1 MDGEETKNVAECIR
15 IEIKNKILT
24 SRGKPRHKTKSNM
37 IIKNIQLQNFQTIKE
52 FNGDF
57 EGNVYFI
64 TGENELGKSTLL
76 KAIMVLLTGN
86 RDEVLRNGEEKGF
99 AKIVVGG
106 DGKNYEVELRM
117 TKANPRGTITIKSLD
132 TGMKSDRVTALQEI
146 FGYQD
151 FDANEF
157 VSWSETAE
165 GRRKQVQ
172 IVKSLL
178 PEETQKRIAD
188 IDTEVIRIKEER
200 KEDNATLKTFTTIF
214 NKAEKSISPEDV
226 EKYSQPLDM
235 QELLEQQKEAVQL
248 EEQAKTV
255 RTKLA
260 EREKTIAETP
270 QKLADLE
277 EKQKELIKKEQD
289 LKVQAEQARKND
301 IERAEQVYKQA
312 LADIEAT
319 YNKSLTALEETA
331 KAREKQYKEEKK
343 AIQAAEQDAIKRRN
357 NCKQWLE
364 DYEYCQPTDI
374 NQQIAD
380 VQHHNEMN
388 RKVTEYLTAKKNKE
402 DAADKVAKHEKKLS
416 DLSTERETLVKSA
429 KLPISG
435 LNFTEDGLELNGI
448 PFVAGKVSDSQIMEV
463 AAKLIIAKNPTVK
476 VFRIARG
483 ESLGKKKLEA
493 LINLAKENGYQGFIE
508 QVVREQNE
516 LRVEQYNE
524 I

>member
-1 MDGEETKNVAECIR
+1 MY
-15 IEIKNKILT
+15 IKQ
-24 SRGKPRHKTKSNM
+24 
-37 IIKNIQLQNFQTIKE
+37 IQIQNFQAIKE

-57 EGNVYFI
+57 EGNVYLV

-86 RDEVLRNGEEKGF
+86 RDEVLRNGEDKGF

-106 DGKNYEVELRM
+106 DGKEYEVELRM
-117 TKANPRGTITIKSLD
+117 TKANPRGTITIKSKD
-132 TGMKSDRVTALQEI
+132 TGLRSDRVTALQEI

-178 PEETQKRIAD
+178 PTETQQRIFE
-188 IDTEVIRIKEER
+188 IDAESTRIKEQR
-200 KEDNATLKTFTTIF
+200 KEDNSTLKTYSTLLA
-214 NKAEKSISPEDV
+214 KAEKEIKPGDV
-226 EKYSQPLDM
+226 ETYSEALDL
-235 QELLEQQKEAVQL
+235 QELLEQQAQAVKL
-248 EEQAKTV
+248 EEKAKSV
-255 RTKLA
+255 KEKLA
-260 EREKTIAETP
+260 QREKIIAETP
-270 QKLADLE
+270 QRYSDLDKKRAEALEARKSAAEAAKAVME
-277 EKQKELIKKEQD
+277 EAIKKAKQDYADSVNRINKQWDDNKIYFDEQE
-289 LKVQAEQARKND
+289 KMIQAE
-301 IERAEQVYKQA
+301 
-312 LADIEAT
+312 EA
-319 YNKSLTALEETA
+319 
-331 KAREKQYKEEKK
+331 
-343 AIQAAEQDAIKRRN
+343 DAIKRRD
-357 NCKQWLE
+357 NCKAWLE
-364 DYEYCQPTDI
+364 NYEANKP
-374 NQQIAD
+374 AD
-380 VQHHNEMN
+380 VSQKINDIQHHNEMH
-388 RKVTEYLTAKKNKE
+388 RKVEDYLAAKQNKE
-402 DAADKVAKHEKKLS
+402 EASANVADHEKKL
-416 DLSTERETLVKSA
+416 LSLSAEREALIKKA
-429 KLPISG
+429 DLPITG

-493 LINLAKENGYQGFIE
+493 LIDLAKKNGYQGFIE

-524 I
+524 K

>member
-1 MDGEETKNVAECIR
+1 MY
-15 IEIKNKILT
+15 IKQ
-24 SRGKPRHKTKSNM
+24 
-37 IIKNIQLQNFQTIKE
+37 IQIQNFQAIKE

-57 EGNVYFI
+57 EGNVYLV

-86 RDEVLRNGEEKGF
+86 RDEVLRNGEDKGF

-106 DGKNYEVELRM
+106 DGKEYEVELRM
-117 TKANPRGTITIKSLD
+117 TKANPRGTITIKSKD
-132 TGMKSDRVTALQEI
+132 TGLRSDRVTALQEI

-178 PEETQKRIAD
+178 PTETQQRIFE
-188 IDTEVIRIKEER
+188 IDAESTRIKEQR
-200 KEDNATLKTFTTIF
+200 KEDNSTLKTYSTLLA
-214 NKAEKSISPEDV
+214 KAEKEIKPGDV
-226 EKYSQPLDM
+226 ETYSEALDL
-235 QELLEQQKEAVQL
+235 QELLEQQAQAVKL
-248 EEQAKTV
+248 EEKAKSV
-255 RTKLA
+255 KEKLVQ
-260 EREKTIAETP
+260 RENTIAETP
-270 QKLADLE
+270 QKYADLE
-277 EKQKELIKKEQD
+277 KK
-289 LKVQAEQARKND
+289 
-301 IERAEQVYKQA
+301 RAE
-312 LADIEAT
+312 
-319 YNKSLTALEETA
+319 ALENRKSAEEVA
-331 KAREKQYKEEKK
+331 KAAMEEIIEKAKQDYLDNINRIKMRWEDNMTYFDEQEKFIRAEE
-343 AIQAAEQDAIKRRN
+343 ADAIKRRD
-357 NCKQWLE
+357 NCKSWLE
-364 DYEYCQPTDI
+364 NYEANKP
-374 NQQIAD
+374 AD
-380 VQHHNEMN
+380 VSQKINDIQHHNEMH
-388 RKVTEYLTAKKNKE
+388 RKVEDYLAAKQNKE
-402 DAADKVAKHEKKLS
+402 EASAKVADHEKRLLS
-416 DLSTERETLVKSA
+416 LSAEREALIKKA
-429 KLPISG
+429 DLPITG

-493 LINLAKENGYQGFIE
+493 LIDLAKKNGYQGFIE

-524 I
+524 K

>member
-1 MDGEETKNVAECIR
+1 MY
-15 IEIKNKILT
+15 IKQ
-24 SRGKPRHKTKSNM
+24 
-37 IIKNIQLQNFQTIKE
+37 IQIQNFQAIKE

-57 EGNVYFI
+57 EGNVYLV

-86 RDEVLRNGEEKGF
+86 RDEVLRNGEDKGF

-106 DGKNYEVELRM
+106 DGKEYEVELRM
-117 TKANPRGTITIKSLD
+117 TKANPRGTITIKSKD
-132 TGMKSDRVTALQEI
+132 TGLRSDRVTALQEI

-178 PEETQKRIAD
+178 PAEVQNRIME
-188 IDTEVIRIKEER
+188 IDAEAARIKEQR
-200 KEDNATLKTFTTIF
+200 KDDNALLKTCSTLFA
-214 NKAEKSISPEDV
+214 KAEKEV
-226 EKYSQPLDM
+226 SQRDIEEYAEPLDL
-235 QELLEQQKEAVQL
+235 QELMEQQAQAVKL
-248 EEQAKTV
+248 EEKANSVKE
-255 RTKLA
+255 KLA
-260 EREKTIAETP
+260 QREKTISETP
-270 QKLADLE
+270 AKLADVAKDMETATNVKKKSEASAKAALDEAIARAKKEYENTLARIKADYDETLKCLE
-277 EKQKELIKKEQD
+277 EQTKYINEA
-289 LKVQAEQARKND
+289 QA
-301 IERAEQVYKQA
+301 
-312 LADIEAT
+312 
-319 YNKSLTALEETA
+319 
-331 KAREKQYKEEKK
+331 
-343 AIQAAEQDAIKRRN
+343 DAIKRRD

-364 DYEYCQPTDI
+364 NYEANKPQDLSTKI
-374 NQQIAD
+374 ND
-380 VQHHNEMN
+380 VQYHNEMN
-388 RKVTEYLTAKKNKE
+388 RKVQDYLSAKAQKE
-402 DAADKVAKHEKKLS
+402 EAAGKVAEHEEKLIT
-416 DLSTERETLVKSA
+416 LSAEREALIKKA
-429 KLPISG
+429 DLPING
-435 LNFTEDGLELNGI
+435 LNFTDDGLELNGI

-493 LINLAKENGYQGFIE
+493 LVKFAKENGFQGFVE

-524 I
+524 K

>member
-1 MDGEETKNVAECIR
+1 MY
-15 IEIKNKILT
+15 IKQ
-24 SRGKPRHKTKSNM
+24 
-37 IIKNIQLQNFQTIKE
+37 IQIQNFQAIKE

-57 EGNVYFI
+57 EGNVYLV

-86 RDEVLRNGEEKGF
+86 RDEVLRNGEDKGF

-106 DGKNYEVELRM
+106 DGKEYEVELRM
-117 TKANPRGTITIKSLD
+117 TKANPRGTITIKSKD
-132 TGMKSDRVTALQEI
+132 TGLRSDRVTALQEI

-178 PEETQKRIAD
+178 PTETQQRIFE
-188 IDTEVIRIKEER
+188 IDAESTRIKEQR
-200 KEDNATLKTFTTIF
+200 KEDNSTLKTYSTLLA
-214 NKAEKSISPEDV
+214 KAEKEIKPGDV
-226 EKYSQPLDM
+226 DTYSEALDL
-235 QELLEQQKEAVQL
+235 QELLEQQAQAVKL
-248 EEQAKTV
+248 EEKAKLV
-255 RTKLA
+255 KERLA
-260 EREKTIAETP
+260 QREKTIAETP
-270 QKLADLE
+270 QRYSDLDKKRAEALEARKSAAEAAKAAME
-277 EKQKELIKKEQD
+277 EAIKKAKQDYADSVNRISKQWDDNVVYFDEQE
-289 LKVQAEQARKND
+289 KM
-301 IERAEQVYKQA
+301 IRAE
-312 LADIEAT
+312 EA
-319 YNKSLTALEETA
+319 
-331 KAREKQYKEEKK
+331 
-343 AIQAAEQDAIKRRN
+343 DAIKRRD
-357 NCKQWLE
+357 NCKAWLE
-364 DYEYCQPTDI
+364 NYEANKP
-374 NQQIAD
+374 AD
-380 VQHHNEMN
+380 VSQKINDIQHHNEMH
-388 RKVTEYLTAKKNKE
+388 RKVEDYLAAKQNKE
-402 DAADKVAKHEKKLS
+402 EASAKVADHEKKLIS
-416 DLSTERETLVKSA
+416 LSTEREALIKKA
-429 KLPISG
+429 DLPITG

-493 LINLAKENGYQGFIE
+493 LIDLAKKNGYQGFIE

-524 I
+524 K

>member
-1 MDGEETKNVAECIR
+1 MY
-15 IEIKNKILT
+15 IKQ
-24 SRGKPRHKTKSNM
+24 
-37 IIKNIQLQNFQTIKE
+37 IQIQNFQAIKE

-57 EGNVYFI
+57 EGNVYLV

-86 RDEVLRNGEEKGF
+86 RDEVLRNGEDKGF

-106 DGKNYEVELRM
+106 DGKEYEVELRM
-117 TKANPRGTITIKSLD
+117 TKANPRGTITIKSKD
-132 TGMKSDRVTALQEI
+132 TGLRSDRVTALQEI

-178 PEETQKRIAD
+178 PTETQQRIFE
-188 IDTEVIRIKEER
+188 IDAESTRIKEQR
-200 KEDNATLKTFTTIF
+200 KEDNSTLKTYSTLLA
-214 NKAEKSISPEDV
+214 KAEKEIKPGDV
-226 EKYSQPLDM
+226 DTYSEALDL
-235 QELLEQQKEAVQL
+235 QELLEQQAQAVKL
-248 EEQAKTV
+248 EEKAKSV
-255 RTKLA
+255 KERLA
-260 EREKTIAETP
+260 QRERTIAETP
-270 QKLADLE
+270 QRYSDLDKKRAEALEARKYAAEAAKAAME
-277 EKQKELIKKEQD
+277 EAIKKAKQDYEDSVNRISKQWDDNVVYFDEQE
-289 LKVQAEQARKND
+289 KM
-301 IERAEQVYKQA
+301 IRAE
-312 LADIEAT
+312 EA
-319 YNKSLTALEETA
+319 
-331 KAREKQYKEEKK
+331 
-343 AIQAAEQDAIKRRN
+343 DAIKRRD
-357 NCKQWLE
+357 NCKAWLE
-364 DYEYCQPTDI
+364 NYEANKP
-374 NQQIAD
+374 AD
-380 VQHHNEMN
+380 VSQKINDIQHHNEMH
-388 RKVTEYLTAKKNKE
+388 RKVEDYLAAKQNKE
-402 DAADKVAKHEKKLS
+402 EASAKVADHEKKL
-416 DLSTERETLVKSA
+416 LSLSEEREALIKKA
-429 KLPISG
+429 DLPITG

-493 LINLAKENGYQGFIE
+493 LIDLAKKNGYQGFIE

-524 I
+524 K

>member
-1 MDGEETKNVAECIR
+1 
-15 IEIKNKILT
+15 
-24 SRGKPRHKTKSNM
+24 M

-99 AKIVVGG
+99 ARIVVGG
-106 DGKNYEVELRM
+106 DGKEYEVELRM

-200 KEDNATLKTFTTIF
+200 KEDNATLKTYTTIF
-214 NKAEKSISPEDV
+214 NKAEKGISPEDV
-226 EKYSQPLDM
+226 ETYSEPLDM

-248 EEQAKTV
+248 EEKAKTV
-255 RTKLA
+255 REKMA
-260 EREKTIAETP
+260 QRAKTIAETP
-270 QKLADLE
+270 ERLADLQ
-277 EKQKELIKKEQD
+277 EKQKELIQKEQD
-289 LKVQAEQARKND
+289 LKVQAEQARRSER
-301 IERAEQVYKQA
+301 ERAEQVYNKA
-312 LADIEAT
+312 LAEAEQVYKKSLAEIEET
-319 YNKSLTALEETA
+319 YNKSLTKLQDVAIE
-331 KAREKQYKEEKK
+331 REKRYTEEKE
-343 AIQAAEQDAIKRRN
+343 AIAAEDADARN
-357 NCKQWLE
+357 RLENCKKWLE
-364 DYEYCQPTDI
+364 DYENNKPTDI

-388 RKVTEYLTAKKNKE
+388 RKVTEYLAAKKNKE
-402 DAADKVAKHEKKLS
+402 DAAEKVAQHEKKLS

-429 KLPISG
+429 KLPIAG

-524 I
+524 M